1 MGDFYIT
8 VPKHVEIEETPGQ
21 TSTYTAYVVNVK
33 HRESQTQWTIC
44 KRYKEFSDLYVTLT
58 NLDVCEDELTN
69 YKFPN
74 KSIWNTQSDFT
85 KQRRK
90 KGFEELLRIVSSV
103 DPMPRCVQEFLDV
116 DTHMRK
122 ERLNSKKAARE
133 HQNGYSNGVH
143 SPKNNN
149 RKKISNNDT
158 SGNDDSSHGS
168 SNSSKNKNKST
179 PPRVKITPKDEL
191 NASRSVWYAVPV
203 LFFTTSIYMSVIF
216 SLIIYLEIINVDNIS
231 KENLYVA
238 LGSLCTSI
246 TCIRV
251 ILKKRTAEVE
261 SASNKKVH

>member
-44 KRYKEFSDLYVTLT
+44 KRYKEFSDLYFTLT

-133 HQNGYSNGVH
+133 QQNGYSNGVH
-143 SPKNNN
+143 SPKSSN
-149 RKKISNNDT
+149 KKKLSN
-158 SGNDDSSHGS
+158 GDDSSSHT
-168 SNSSKNKNKST
+168 SNDSKKKKPKST
-179 PPRVKITPKDEL
+179 SPRVKITPKDEL
-191 NASRSVWYAVPV
+191 NASRSVWYAIPI
-203 LFFTTSIYMSVIF
+203 LFFTTSIYMSIIF
-216 SLIIYLEIINVDNIS
+216 SLVIYLEFINVKNMS
-231 KENLYVA
+231 QENLYITV
-238 LGSLCTSI
+238 GSLCTSI
-246 TCIRV
+246 TCVRA

-261 SASNKKVH
+261 SASNKKVY